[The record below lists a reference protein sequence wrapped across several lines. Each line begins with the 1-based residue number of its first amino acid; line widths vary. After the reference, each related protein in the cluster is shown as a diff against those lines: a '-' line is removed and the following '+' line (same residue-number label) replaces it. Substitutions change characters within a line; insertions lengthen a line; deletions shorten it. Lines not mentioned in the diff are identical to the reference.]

1 MNRKYIDIV
10 ISIFFIVLAAL
21 LFGSAD
27 STSKAVSK
35 ASTDSTTMYVNFLSV
50 MLGVFGFAE
59 LIKSFISKS
68 YIVTFTKNP
77 KKLAVLI
84 CLLILYIWSMQ
95 YIGFFIATLLF
106 IPFTLWSMGY
116 KKIVKSIFI
125 SLAVTLFVYLLF
137 EKGFEILLPEATIF
151 NGV

>member
-1 MNRKYIDIV
+1 MNKKYIDIV
-10 ISIFFIVLAAL
+10 MSIFFIGLAAL

-35 ASTDSTTMYVNFLSV
+35 ASTDSTTMYVNFLAV
-50 MLGVFGFAE
+50 MLGVFGFVE

-68 YIVTFTKNP
+68 STVVFTKNP
-77 KKLAVLI
+77 KKLVVLM
-84 CLLILYIWSMQ
+84 CFLVFYIWSMQ

-106 IPFTLWSMGY
+106 IPLTLWSMGY
-116 KKIVKSIFI
+116 RKIVKSILVSFAI
-125 SLAVTLFVYLLF
+125 ALFVYLLF